1 MSSNIPREVEE
12 LLEYLLKNI
21 EIDEEDKRYAL
32 MLSREYICNYCNR
45 DDIPRKVYS
54 TWSSM
59 ALDILKNKFPLK
71 FKKPEEN
78 EVGISDVSSINVGD
92 TTLSISSTDRNKK
105 AEVKSTIELEN
116 AMISTY
122 KTQLHR
128 IRKLNYDGD

>member
-32 MLSREYICNYCNR
+32 ILSREYICNYCNR

-71 FKKPEEN
+71 FRKPEEN

>member
-128 IRKLNYDGD
+128 SY